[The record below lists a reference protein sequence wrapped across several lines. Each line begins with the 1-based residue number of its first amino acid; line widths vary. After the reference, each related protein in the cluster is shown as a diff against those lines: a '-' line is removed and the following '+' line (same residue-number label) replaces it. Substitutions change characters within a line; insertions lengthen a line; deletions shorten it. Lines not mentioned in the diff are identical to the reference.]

1 MTMDENMLKF
11 DEKLKELLAS
21 AKKKKNTLD
30 YQEIMD
36 AFADIDLDPD
46 KMDKIFDFLEASNI
60 DIIRTTDDDMDDE
73 PILLDGDDDIDEF
86 GHNSSHSFTYGS
98 KRTPPLPGRR
108 GRRSRSVPGYPPSL
122 PARFPGH
129 TAPNQQYPETQFYP
143 AKTVQPP
150 PHWHR

>member
-73 PILLDGDDDIDEF
+73 LF
-86 GHNSSHSFTYGS
+86 RKYGLCT
-98 KRTPPLPGRR
+98 RLP
-108 GRRSRSVPGYPPSL
+108 V
-122 PARFPGH
+122 
-129 TAPNQQYPETQFYP
+129 
-143 AKTVQPP
+143 
-150 PHWHR
+150 